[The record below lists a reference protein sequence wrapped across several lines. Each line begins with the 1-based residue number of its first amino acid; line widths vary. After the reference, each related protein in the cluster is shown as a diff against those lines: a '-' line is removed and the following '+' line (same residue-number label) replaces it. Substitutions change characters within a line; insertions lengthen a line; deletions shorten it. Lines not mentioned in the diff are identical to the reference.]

1 MNFMAVTLPAL
12 PPFDTPLL
20 ALTDQCVMC
29 GLCLPHCPTY
39 RLENTEAESPRGR
52 IALARALAT
61 GALVPSPSALEHL
74 DHCLGCLSCQ
84 KVCPSQV
91 NYDEIIVRT
100 RAALVSGRPARFP
113 RWLRD
118 PHRLTMLAHLGAALR
133 AGRWLPRLAR
143 VLPKASLWRRI
154 AQTQPDLPRPL
165 RLPPAPQPTQ
175 PSRGRVTLF
184 RGCVARAYDTDT
196 RAAARCLLEVLSYE
210 VVETPALQ
218 CCGALS
224 RHVGEVDRAR
234 IDAASTRDALLAT
247 AAQTVLVSASGC
259 FGDLRDEVG
268 SGTALRVAD
277 IHAFLAADPGFSR
290 LRFKPLA
297 LRAALH
303 LPCTQVN
310 VVGELASIHALLARI
325 PQLNLLALP
334 EQPRCCGA
342 AGSYFLE
349 NPDFA
354 DRLRDEK
361 LDQARALTPD
371 LLLTTNIGCRIHL
384 GNGLRE
390 RATPVPVLHP
400 LVLLAQQ
407 LENPAP

>member
-1 MNFMAVTLPAL
+1 MAVPLPGL
-12 PPFDTPLL
+12 PLVDTPLL

-61 GALVPSPSALEHL
+61 GALDPSSSALAHL

-91 NYDEIIVRT
+91 NYDEILVRT
-100 RAALVSGRPARFP
+100 RSALIERQPSRLP

-118 PHRLTMLAHLGAALR
+118 PRRLTVFARLGAALR
-133 AGRWLPRLAR
+133 TGRWLPPLAR
-143 VLPKASLWRRI
+143 LLRQGSLWRRI
-154 AQTQPDLPRPL
+154 FETQPDLPL
-165 RLPPAPQPTQ
+165 AIRLPPAKPPT
-175 PSRGRVTLF
+175 SIRGRVVLF
-184 RGCVARAYDTDT
+184 RGCVARAYDADT
-196 RAAARCLLEVLSYE
+196 HVAARCLLEALGYE
-210 VVETPALQ
+210 VVDTPSVQ

-224 RHVGEVDRAR
+224 RHVGESAQ
-234 IDAASTRDALLAT
+234 AAIEANSTREALLAT
-247 AAQTVLVSASGC
+247 GADIVLVSASGC
-259 FGDLRDEVG
+259 FGDLHDQVG

-277 IHAFLAADPGFSR
+277 IHAFLAADPGMPA

-310 VVGELASIHALLARI
+310 VVGEIATICALLARI
-325 PQLNLLALP
+325 PQLSLLLLP

-349 NPDFA
+349 QPGFA
-354 DRLRDEK
+354 DRLRNEK
-361 LDQARALTPD
+361 LDQAQAVTPD
-371 LLLTTNIGCRIHL
+371 VLLTTNIGCRIHL

-390 RATPVPVLHP
+390 RATSMRVLHP
-400 LVLLAQQ
+400 LALLAQQ
-407 LENPAP
+407 LENPAS